1 MWQKIVLLILLSSG
15 IPAFLIG
22 QQAQESIPC
31 NLLVLSE
38 LTLGKNPTIQR
49 QKLQIERS
57 KANLQSASSVFDYRL
72 NSGLSY
78 DRNRFN
84 LFELDPRYALVDSR
98 INTNNYAFGG
108 GLQRT
113 FRSGLT
119 ANAGLE
125 YTRISD
131 NLPINSF
138 NEEVGPFLSDN
149 FTTTTFSL
157 SQPLMRGSG
166 RKFATANERAAGVEV
181 ESNVMNM
188 IFVASG
194 ELLSTISG
202 YWQYLYA
209 HQSVAIFEENEQ
221 RVARVLEVTNDLVE
235 AEKKPGGD
243 LLQIQ
248 ADLADKERQTLVSRQ
263 QLYSARQ
270 NLGRFIGL
278 SESQSETLGAPL
290 NAFPTLEQSKY
301 AADLSLAQLIE
312 LAHANRA
319 DLKSLVK
326 TRDAL
331 DITLDLARNSLKPQL
346 DLGGFVSYG
355 GRDAGNGLNR
365 LITPL
370 GQTQGRNV
378 QFGFSLNYLFP
389 LNNNLA
395 QAGFVANQVAVSD
408 QQVILD
414 NQIRNI
420 ELNVSIA
427 LNNLHNSV
435 LTLEKA
441 GQALGFYQ
449 EVFNNEQ
456 LKFQNG
462 LTTLLNLILFQE
474 RLTFAQLDYLQGQQ
488 QFAQAI
494 LNLRYETGTLLP
506 PTSALAFPE
515 DLRVFYELPDRN

>member
-1 MWQKIVLLILLSSG
+1 MCHKIVLSLVLAIIFWGSLM
-15 IPAFLIG
+15 G
-22 QQAQESIPC
+22 QQAAEAIPC
-31 NLLVLSE
+31 NLLLLSE
-38 LTLGKNPTIQR
+38 LTLSKNPTIQR
-49 QKLQIERS
+49 QKLQIDRA
-57 KANLQSASSVFDYRL
+57 KASLQSASSVFDYRL

-78 DRNRFN
+78 DRNRYN
-84 LFELDPRYALVDSR
+84 LFELDPRFALADSR
-98 INTNNYAFGG
+98 LNTNNYAFGG

-125 YTRISD
+125 YTRIAD
-131 NLPINSF
+131 NLPLNSF

-157 SQPLMRGSG
+157 NQPLMRGSG

-181 ESNVMNM
+181 EGNVMNM
-188 IFVASG
+188 VFVASG

-209 HQSVAIFEENEQ
+209 HKSVAIFEENEQ
-221 RVARVLEVTNDLVE
+221 RVARVLDVTQDLVE
-235 AEKKPGGD
+235 AEKKPAGD

-248 ADLADKERQTLVSRQ
+248 ADLADKERQTLVSQ
-263 QLYSARQ
+263 QQRYSARQ
-270 NLGRFIGL
+270 NLGRYIGL
-278 SESQSETLGAPL
+278 DEAESESLGIPL

-301 AADLSLAQLIE
+301 AADISLKKLIE

-319 DLKSLVK
+319 DLKALVK

-331 DITLDLARNSLKPQL
+331 EITLDLARNNMKPQL

-355 GRDAGNGLNR
+355 GTDVGNGLNR

-370 GQTQGRNV
+370 GQDQGRNV

-395 QAGFVANQVAVSD
+395 QAGFVSNQVAVSD

-441 GQALGFYQ
+441 GQALAFYQ

-494 LNLRYETGTLLP
+494 LSLRYETGTLLP
-506 PTSALAFPE
+506 PTSTLTVPG
-515 DLRVFYELPDRN
+515 DLRIFYELPDRN